1 MDYFLHLFYGI
12 LIAYLAMISPGMLNM
27 SALKVRIDFG
37 KKESEKFSL
46 GAAVTILIQA
56 GIALFFADYFASNPK
71 IIEIL
76 EKAGVVVFFALA
88 VFFFILSRNKI
99 NPKSKSGKGNFFVK
113 GFMMSALNLLSIPF
127 YLAISIFLAS
137 KGYIII
143 EQPYIMLFIFGVF
156 VGSLLLFGTY
166 IYFANIIS
174 TKVSFIAKNINLILS
189 GIFIV
194 LGIITIVRLF
204 P

>member
-1 MDYFLHLFYGI
+1 MDYFLHVLYGI
-12 LIAYLAMISPGMLNM
+12 LIAYFAMISPGMLNM
-27 SALKVRIDFG
+27 TALKVRIDFG
-37 KKESEKFSL
+37 KKESEQFSL
-46 GAAVTILIQA
+46 GAATTILIQA
-56 GIALFFADYFASNPK
+56 GIALFFVDYFTSNPK
-71 IIEIL
+71 IIGVL
-76 EKAGVVVFFALA
+76 EKAGVFVFFSLA
-88 VFFFILSRNKI
+88 IFFFILSQKKI
-99 NPKSKSGKGNFFVK
+99 DPKAKSGKGNFFVK
-113 GFMMSALNLLSIPF
+113 GFMMSALNMLSIPF

-137 KGYIII
+137 KGYIVI
-143 EQPYIMLFIFGVF
+143 EQPYIMLFIFGIF

-166 IYFANIIS
+166 RYFANIIS